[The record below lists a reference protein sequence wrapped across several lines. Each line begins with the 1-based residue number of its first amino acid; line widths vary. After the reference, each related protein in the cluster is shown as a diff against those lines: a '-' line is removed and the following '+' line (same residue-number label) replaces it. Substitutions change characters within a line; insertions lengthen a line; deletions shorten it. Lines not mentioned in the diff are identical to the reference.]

1 MAIIKE
7 DGIVRGKKNKIEIK
21 KKGASLLPLPHNYQK
36 KNLRLRLKK
45 KNRRMKK
52 KIKGAN
58 ETR

>member
-7 DGIVRGKKNKIEIK
+7 DGIVRGKKDKIEIK

-36 KNLRLRLKK
+36 KKFKVKIEK